1 MDFDQFIENFY
12 SNNDEK
18 KMVLQVDIDKKSAS
32 DGSAETNLYDIHC
45 MLFDLFI
52 AGIDKLKLD
61 FVKNLDESASKL
73 QYYYNN
79 INIKLDITSLTKKE
93 LIMKESLYEN
103 RFIKT
108 CSNDIDKQYVLN
120 GQHTY
125 VDDLSEIYSFYLID
139 DSNNI
144 RVSFEHAD
152 M

>member
-1 MDFDQFIENFY
+1 
-12 SNNDEK
+12 
-18 KMVLQVDIDKKSAS
+18 
-32 DGSAETNLYDIHC
+32 
-45 MLFDLFI
+45 
-52 AGIDKLKLD
+52 LKLD